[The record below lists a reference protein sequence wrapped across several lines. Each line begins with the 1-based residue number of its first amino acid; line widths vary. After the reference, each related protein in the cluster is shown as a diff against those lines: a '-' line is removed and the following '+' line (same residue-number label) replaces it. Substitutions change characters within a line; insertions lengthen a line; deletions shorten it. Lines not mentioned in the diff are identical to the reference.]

1 VRKAALISGPSGTSR
16 RGVRPP
22 ILGFAVAG
30 LIAAAAISIPLPLLV
45 LEPGPAPDL
54 MKRTEVSAPTYPS
67 RGAFH
72 FTTTQIT
79 SIDGVT
85 MYEALKAAVDP
96 DKGVLPRESIYP
108 PGFSHQ
114 QTERAHAA
122 QMTQSQDAAAVA
134 ALKEVGLPYEPDGV
148 LVTQVV
154 KDSDANRKLQ
164 PGDIIVKVDEAP
176 IVRLADITRAVAA
189 RQVGKPIQVS
199 VKRAAEAKEFSIRA
213 IESDKE
219 PGKPSLG
226 VMLRQHHKPPFDL
239 KIDNAGIGGPSAGL
253 MLALSIYD
261 LLVPDD
267 LTRGK
272 KVAGTGTIE
281 NRKGHSG
288 VVGEVGAIKQK
299 VESARRIGAQV
310 FLVPRAE
317 LEAAQKAAEPSM
329 LVVGVSTLREA
340 ISALS
345 KISPD

>member
-1 VRKAALISGPSGTSR
+1 MADARLRGIVLFCAAL
-16 RGVRPP
+16 
-22 ILGFAVAG
+22 G
-30 LIAAAAISIPLPLLV
+30 L
-45 LEPGPAPDL
+45 L
-54 MKRTEVSAPTYPS
+54 MVMS
-67 RGAFH
+67 
-72 FTTTQIT
+72 
-79 SIDGVT
+79 
-85 MYEALKAAVDP
+85 
-96 DKGVLPRESIYP
+96 
-108 PGFSHQ
+108 
-114 QTERAHAA
+114 
-122 QMTQSQDAAAVA
+122 
-134 ALKEVGLPYEPDGV
+134 V
-148 LVTQVV
+148 LVKHLAREYPVPQ
-154 KDSDANRKLQ
+154 
-164 PGDIIVKVDEAP
+164 IIW
-176 IVRLADITRAVAA
+176 A
-189 RQVGKPIQVS
+189 RYFFAFI
-199 VKRAAEAKEFSIRA
+199 
-213 IESDKE
+213 
-219 PGKPSLG
+219 
-226 VMLRQHHKPPFDL
+226 
-239 KIDNAGIGGPSAGL
+239 L